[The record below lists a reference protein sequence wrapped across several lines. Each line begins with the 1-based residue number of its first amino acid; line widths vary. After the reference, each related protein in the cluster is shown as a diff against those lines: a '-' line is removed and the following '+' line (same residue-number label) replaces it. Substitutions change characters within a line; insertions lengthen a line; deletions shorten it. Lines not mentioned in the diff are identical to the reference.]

1 MIISLVIA
9 TIHRIKELE
18 NLFESLVKVKYDK
31 QKLEVIIVDQNQDER
46 LKKIIE
52 EYKKYLRIKYI
63 KSNIVGLSKNRN
75 IGIKNSSGEIICFPD
90 DDCQFLSDTLQNVY
104 KEFKNNK
111 IDVLLGRIVDE
122 NNINC
127 IRNWSKTYKKI
138 TKYNFY
144 LNTSSI
150 TLFKRNK
157 KELFDEEFGVGA
169 KYGACEDS
177 DFLFKE
183 LKNKKKVLYSPNV
196 ILYHPSF
203 KGKITIKK
211 ANNYGIGFGAFCKK
225 NLCFSILILYL
236 CSQGLFLFR
245 MMKNYLKDKDE
256 YDIAK
261 SGFIGRVKGFIEYE

>member
-1 MIISLVIA
+1 MTISLVIA
-9 TIHRIKELE
+9 TINRVKELE
-18 NLFESLVKVKYDK
+18 NLFESLVKVEYEK
-31 QKLEVIIVDQNQDER
+31 QKLEVIIIDQNQDER

-111 IDVLLGRIVDE
+111 IDVLLGKIVDE
-122 NNINC
+122 NNVNC

-150 TLFKRNK
+150 TIFKRNK
-157 KELFDEEFGVGA
+157 R
-169 KYGACEDS
+169 
-177 DFLFKE
+177 
-183 LKNKKKVLYSPNV
+183 
-196 ILYHPSF
+196 
-203 KGKITIKK
+203 TI
-211 ANNYGIGFGAFCKK
+211 
-225 NLCFSILILYL
+225 
-236 CSQGLFLFR
+236 
-245 MMKNYLKDKDE
+245 
-256 YDIAK
+256 
-261 SGFIGRVKGFIEYE
+261 